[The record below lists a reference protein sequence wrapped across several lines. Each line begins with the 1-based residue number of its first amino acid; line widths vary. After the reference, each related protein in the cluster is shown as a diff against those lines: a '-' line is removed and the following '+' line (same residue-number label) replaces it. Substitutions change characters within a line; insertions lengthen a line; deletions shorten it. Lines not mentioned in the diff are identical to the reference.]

1 MPSPVSI
8 GIAGAIAIVL
18 WLAMRTIWGK
28 LDLPYPPGP
37 KRLPIIGNALDIDL
51 KEPHV
56 TYTMWGKT
64 YGLYSRLISCH
75 AWLITS
81 LYAGDI
87 VYSRI
92 FGQDFLIVNS
102 ERIARILADQ
112 RSTIYSNRPHSPL
125 YRM

>member
-8 GIAGAIAIVL
+8 GIASAIAIVP
-18 WLAMRTIWGK
+18 WLALRMVWGK
-28 LDLPYPPGP
+28 PDLPYPPGP
-37 KRLPIIGNALDIDL
+37 KRLPVIGNALDIDL

-56 TYTMWGKT
+56 TYTTWGKT
-64 YGLYSRLISCH
+64 YGLYFRLISCH
-75 AWLITS
+75 VLLITS

-87 VYSRI
+87 VYSRT
-92 FGQDFLIVNS
+92 FGQDFVIVSS

-112 RSTIYSNRPHSPL
+112 RSATYSNRPHSPL